1 MYSAPSR
8 PLLTRSP
15 RSTPLGR
22 EQMKCT
28 SWGQEE
34 ARGGD
39 LEATEPSTCWV
50 HQLAMSLA
58 LGRGRVKKPEGRSS
72 SRSPS
77 VRMVRSGGQRSL
89 LWCLLPAQSARRRR
103 KRRHLLSQ
111 KLSFHVLNASNT
123 IHILNLKI
131 QILFNSKLLIY
142 KHICTMIY
150 KIVNKDLLYS
160 TGSYVQYVV
169 VT

>member
-8 PLLTRSP
+8 PLLTGSP

-22 EQMKCT
+22 EQIMFT

-39 LEATEPSTCWV
+39 LEATKPSTCWV
-50 HQLAMSLA
+50 HQWAMSLS
-58 LGRGRVKKPEGRSS
+58 LGRETVKEPEGRRS
-72 SRSPS
+72 SRSPP
-77 VRMVRSGGQRSL
+77 VGMVRSGGQRSL
-89 LWCLLPAQSARRRR
+89 LWCLLPAQSAK
-103 KRRHLLSQ
+103 KRRHLISQ
-111 KLSFHVLNASNT
+111 KLFFHVLNASNT
-123 IHILNLKI
+123 THILNWKI
-131 QILFNSKLLIY
+131 QILLNSKLLIY

-160 TGSYVQYVV
+160 TGNCAQYVV